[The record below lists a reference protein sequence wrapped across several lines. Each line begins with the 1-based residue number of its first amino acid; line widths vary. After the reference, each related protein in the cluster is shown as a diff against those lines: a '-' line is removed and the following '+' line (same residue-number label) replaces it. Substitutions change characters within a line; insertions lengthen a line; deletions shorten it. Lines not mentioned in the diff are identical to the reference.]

1 MIVNYFQIEFKL
13 DLNLKNKDN
22 ISILHSLFLY
32 NNTEILNLIFNYPNL
47 TYINYNLKE
56 KTRYTLFMI
65 AYLYS
70 DIIIEK
76 ILIQKFGIN

>member
-32 NNTEILNLIFNYPNL
+32 NNTEILNLI
-47 TYINYNLKE
+47 
-56 KTRYTLFMI
+56 
-65 AYLYS
+65 
-70 DIIIEK
+70 
-76 ILIQKFGIN
+76 